1 MARILI
7 VDDAA
12 FMRMMLKVYPY
23 KGWIRDCRRGC

>member
-7 VDDAA
+7 VDYENDAEG
-12 FMRMMLKVYPY
+12 YPY